1 VSLETTEL
9 IVGAGAWELGKDER
23 VHCSI
28 TVAAGAP
35 PGVLLVRTTTV
46 PFVPPKLPM
55 AMATLDKVNVPLGVN
70 EPAIHRVTP
79 GPQAELFGPLT
90 QEPLEEKL

>member
-1 VSLETTEL
+1 MSVETAEL
-9 IVGAGAWELGKDER
+9 IVGAGAWELGKGDR

-28 TVAAGAP
+28 TVAPGVP
-35 PGVLLVRTTTV
+35 PGVLLVRSTTA

-55 AMATLDKVNVPLGVN
+55 AIATLDKVNVPLGVN
-70 EPAIHRVTP
+70 EPAIHRVTL